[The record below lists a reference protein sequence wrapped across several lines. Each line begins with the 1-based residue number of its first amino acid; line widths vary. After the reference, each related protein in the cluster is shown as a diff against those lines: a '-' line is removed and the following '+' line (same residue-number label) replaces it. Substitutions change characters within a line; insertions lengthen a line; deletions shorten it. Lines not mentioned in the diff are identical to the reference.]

1 MLGSLL
7 LTFAISAAVLAA
19 SAYISLLRVRRH
31 AHVAERDASTRGLR
45 LLVAAGVAGVGG
57 FGIAALLSGGPV
69 VASATAV
76 GLAGSVL
83 LAARLGD
90 TSWTVRGLVVWALV
104 VVAAAGFTAWL
115 LESLLTS
122 ELTYSQLTVGSTA
135 WLLMT
140 LGMLRVRRPA
150 HDRIGDLS
158 RRVASVPETDEPRDR
173 RLLVALGAIVSAGVV
188 ATTVVSLGTGPAV
201 EGPASLV
208 RETDPS
214 QRSNLPTSGEPSATP
229 VTPASSTTAQPT
241 ASSAAAT
248 DGEQSTRQTTSGG
261 TATTAPSTTSGPA
274 QSEQPTSASTK
285 TRKARGYEKKKPNR
299 PSDVPTPG
307 QGRTKLP

>member
-19 SAYISLLRVRRH
+19 SAYIGLLRVRRH
-31 AHVAERDASTRGLR
+31 AHVAERDASTRRLR
-45 LLVAAGVAGVGG
+45 FLVAAGVAGVGG
-57 FGIAALLSGGPV
+57 FGIAALLSGGLV

-115 LESLLTS
+115 LASLLTS
-122 ELTYSQLTVGSTA
+122 DLTYSQLTVGSTA

-158 RRVASVPETDEPRDR
+158 RRVASVPEVDESQDR
-173 RLLVALGAIVSAGVV
+173 RLLVTLGAILSSGVV
-188 ATTVVSLGTGPAV
+188 ATTVVSLGAGPAV

-208 RETDPS
+208 RETDSPD
-214 QRSNLPTSGEPSATP
+214 RSNPTSGEPSATT
-229 VTPASSTTAQPT
+229 VTPPPSSTPSRPT
-241 ASSAAAT
+241 ASSTAAT
-248 DGEQSTRQTTSGG
+248 ADDGQSTREPTRSG
-261 TATTAPSTTSGPA
+261 TATTAPSTTSGP
-274 QSEQPTSASTK
+274 TSGPTK
-285 TRKARGYEKKKPNR
+285 TQKARGYEKKKPNR